1 MKVRITKF
9 MEKIF
14 DPSYKDYKKSRKWL
28 IGLLESEI
36 VEIEFTKKDGTDRV
50 MKCTLQED
58 YLPEVDGVIVFEK
71 DRWKKDALAVFDIEN
86 DGWRS
91 FRWDSVKQISFSIG
105 EGKNA

>member
-14 DPSYKDYKKSRKWL
+14 DSSYKDYKRSRKWL

-58 YLPEVDGVIVFEK
+58 YLPEYSVIEIDK

>member
-1 MKVRITKF
+1 MENIFSIDTKDG
-9 MEKIF
+9 KNG
-14 DPSYKDYKKSRKWL
+14 RKWL
-28 IGLLESEI
+28 LGLLETEI

-71 DRWKKDALAVFDIEN
+71 DRWKKDSLAVFDLEK

-91 FRWDSVKQISFSIG
+91 FRWDSVKAVRFTLG
-105 EGKNA
+105 D

>member
-14 DPSYKDYKKSRKWL
+14 DTSYKDYKKSRKWL

-36 VEIEFTKKDGTDRV
+36 VEITFLKKDGTERV

-58 YLPEVDGVIVFEK
+58 YLPETVGSDKEK
-71 DRWKKDALAVFDIEN
+71 SKDALAVFDVEN

>member
-1 MKVRITKF
+1 

-58 YLPEVDGVIVFEK
+58 YLPEYGVIEIDK

>member
-36 VEIEFTKKDGTDRV
+36 VEITFLKKDGTERV

-58 YLPEVDGVIVFEK
+58 YLPETVGSDKEK
-71 DRWKKDALAVFDIEN
+71 SKDALAVFDVEN